1 MNNAT
6 TLLLQRSVREHVADQ
21 LRCFF
26 FYRDSLYTHLS
37 DPRTAY
43 ETLVDMAAVAAPR
56 APASA
61 GHDGSQVLTVIRAS
75 SPDKDA
81 SPTGAGPVASHPSLR
96 PPASPR

>member
-43 ETLVDMAAVAAPR
+43 ETLVDMAVVAAQR
-56 APASA
+56 ALASA
-61 GHDGSQVLTVIRAS
+61 GHDASEVETVIGAS
-75 SPDKDA
+75 SSDKDA
-81 SPTGAGPVASHPSLR
+81 FPTGAGQVATHLGLGPTVPLC
-96 PPASPR
+96 